1 MTSQDTTVS
10 NSDQAPEAEWD
21 TQHGLRPL
29 VNFLKQARNHY
40 LDQFRSF
47 VENQRKAGY
56 AGEPEALL
64 QTDDDTLF
72 DRFLV
77 ADYLI
82 TSANP
87 HVVRFEPSRMLSFS
101 PMVVILNGMTVTI
114 ERLRWDDVV
123 VISDVALPSKEA
135 LQVWFE
141 DWTEPRGNPEDHHAP
156 LANVLHSVRFEHGQ
170 FRIDF
175 GSALPKALVD
185 LFILLHESGA
195 RDVKLI

>member
-1 MTSQDTTVS
+1 MTSQDTTGS
-10 NSDQAPEAEWD
+10 RSEQGWD

-29 VNFLKQARNHY
+29 LNFLKQARSHY

-56 AGEPEALL
+56 VGEPEVQL
-64 QTDDDTLF
+64 QTDDEALF

-77 ADYLI
+77 GDYLI
-82 TSANP
+82 TGAHP

-101 PMVVILNGMTVTI
+101 PMVVTLNGMNVTI

-123 VISDVALPSKEA
+123 VVSDVALPTADA

-141 DWTEPRGNPEDHHAP
+141 DWTETRPNPEDHHEP
-156 LANVLHSVRFEHGQ
+156 LANVLHSVRFEDGQ
-170 FRIDF
+170 MRVDF

-185 LFILLHESGA
+185 LFLLLHESGA
-195 RDVKLI
+195 RDVKLV